1 VDYFEQFHGKF
12 AVM

>member
-12 AVM
+12 AVI